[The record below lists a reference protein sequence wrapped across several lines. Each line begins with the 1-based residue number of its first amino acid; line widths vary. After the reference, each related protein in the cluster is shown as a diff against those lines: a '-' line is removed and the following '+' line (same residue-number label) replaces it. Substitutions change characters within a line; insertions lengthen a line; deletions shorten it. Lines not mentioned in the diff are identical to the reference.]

1 MASQDEMPVRDR
13 TAVPSRSTSFT
24 PALGRPGLTRLYD
37 LAIRLLTRER
47 TWRSALLRQLAPKE
61 GESVLDVGCGT
72 GSFAIMLK
80 RAVPKARV
88 VGLDPDP
95 AVLAIA
101 ATKARAAGVEIEW
114 REGYADD
121 AADLG
126 GGFDKAVSSLVFHQ
140 VPLAGKREG
149 IAAMFQAVRPGGQ
162 VHIADY
168 ALQRNKF
175 MRALF
180 RVTVQLV
187 DGAADTQPNAD
198 GMIETILSD
207 LTGEETPAEHIIWT
221 PTGAISLFQA
231 TRTDTTSF
239 A

>member
-1 MASQDEMPVRDR
+1 M
-13 TAVPSRSTSFT
+13 
-24 PALGRPGLTRLYD
+24 
-37 LAIRLLTRER
+37 
-47 TWRSALLRQLAPKE
+47 LRQLAPQN
-61 GESVLDVGCGT
+61 GDSILDVGCGT

-80 RAVPKARV
+80 RAAPEARII
-88 VGLDPDP
+88 GLDPDP

-101 ATKARAAGVEIEW
+101 AGKARAAGIEIEW
-114 REGYADD
+114 RKGYASQ

-126 GGFDKAVSSLVFHQ
+126 GGFDKSVSSLVFHQ

-149 IAAMFQAVRPGGQ
+149 IAAKFQAVRPGGQ

-168 ALQRNKF
+168 AVQRNKL

-180 RVTVQLV
+180 RMTVQLV
-187 DGAADTQPNAD
+187 DGVADTQPNAD

-207 LTGEETPAEHIIWT
+207 LTGEKTPAEHIIWT

>member
-1 MASQDEMPVRDR
+1 M
-13 TAVPSRSTSFT
+13 PSRSTSFT

-47 TWRSALLRQLAPKE
+47 TWRSALLRQLAPKG
-61 GESVLDVGCGT
+61 GESILDVGCGT

-80 RAVPKARV
+80 REAPGARV

-101 ATKARAAGVEIEW
+101 AAKAKAAGVEIEW
-114 REGYADD
+114 REGYAND

-126 GGFDKAVSSLVFHQ
+126 ESFHKAVSSLVFHQ
-140 VPLAGKREG
+140 VPLLGKREG
-149 IAAMFQAVRPGGQ
+149 IAAMFQAVRPGGE

-168 ALQRNKF
+168 AFQRNKL

-187 DGAADTQPNAD
+187 DGVADTQPNAD
-198 GMIETILSD
+198 GIIETILSD
-207 LTGEETPAEHIIWT
+207 LTVGEIPAQRILWT

-231 TRTDTTSF
+231 TRTVTTSF

>member
-1 MASQDEMPVRDR
+1 MDQA
-13 TAVPSRSTSFT
+13 SFT

-47 TWRSALLRQLAPKE
+47 TWRDALLRQVSPKE
-61 GESVLDVGCGT
+61 GELILDLGCGT

-80 RAVPKARV
+80 RAAPGARI

-101 ATKARAAGVEIEW
+101 AAKARVAGVEIEW
-114 REGYADD
+114 REGYANQ

-126 GGFDKAVSSLVFHQ
+126 EGFDKAVSSLVFHQ

-149 IAAMFQAVRPGGQ
+149 IAAMFQAVRPGGE

-168 ALQRNKF
+168 ALQRNRL
-175 MRALF
+175 MRGLF

-187 DGAADTQPNAD
+187 DGVADTQPNAD
-198 GMIETILSD
+198 GMIEAILSD
-207 LTGEETPAEHIIWT
+207 LTGEETPAERIIWT

-231 TRTDTTSF
+231 TRTATTSF

>member
-1 MASQDEMPVRDR
+1 MDQA
-13 TAVPSRSTSFT
+13 SFT

-47 TWRSALLRQLAPKE
+47 TWRDALLRQVSPKE
-61 GESVLDVGCGT
+61 GELILDLGCGT

-80 RAVPKARV
+80 RAAPGARI

-101 ATKARAAGVEIEW
+101 AAKARVAGVEIEW
-114 REGYADD
+114 REGYANQ

-126 GGFDKAVSSLVFHQ
+126 EGFDKAVSSLVFHQ

-149 IAAMFQAVRPGGQ
+149 IAAMFQAVRPGGE

-168 ALQRNKF
+168 ALQRNRL
-175 MRALF
+175 MRGLF

-187 DGAADTQPNAD
+187 DGVADTQPNAD
-198 GMIETILSD
+198 GMIEAILSD
-207 LTGEETPAEHIIWT
+207 LTGEETPAERIIWT

-231 TRTDTTSF
+231 TRTVTTSF

>member
-1 MASQDEMPVRDR
+1 LDQA
-13 TAVPSRSTSFT
+13 SFT

-47 TWRSALLRQLAPKE
+47 TWRDALLRQVSPKE
-61 GESVLDVGCGT
+61 GELILDLGCGT

-80 RAVPKARV
+80 RAAPGARI

-101 ATKARAAGVEIEW
+101 AAKARVAGVEIEW
-114 REGYADD
+114 REGYANQ

-126 GGFDKAVSSLVFHQ
+126 EGFDKAVSSLVFHQ

-149 IAAMFQAVRPGGQ
+149 IAAMFQAVRPGGE

-168 ALQRNKF
+168 ALQRNRL
-175 MRALF
+175 MRGLF

-187 DGAADTQPNAD
+187 DGVADTQPNAD
-198 GMIETILSD
+198 GMIEAILSD
-207 LTGEETPAEHIIWT
+207 LTGEETPAERIIWT

-231 TRTDTTSF
+231 TRTATTSF